1 VRHWLD
7 VRRLHLLRHAK
18 SSWDDHALRD
28 RDRPLARRGRR
39 ATKRIAR
46 WAGKHHVRPQLVVSS
61 SAVRA
66 RETLQGVL
74 PGLGQPEV
82 WTEIAL
88 YGASADVLLARVRA
102 LPDEAEEAMLVGHNP
117 GLADLVVLLAEP
129 GDLRERAEAKV
140 PTGALATLEA
150 DIASW
155 SELEPGGARLVEFV
169 VPRELT

>member
-1 VRHWLD
+1 

-18 SSWDDHALRD
+18 SSWDDASLRD
-28 RDRPLARRGRR
+28 RDRPLAPRGRK

-46 WAGKHHVRPQLVVSS
+46 WARKHDVRPQLVVSS

-66 RETLQGVL
+66 RETLAGVL
-74 PGLGQPEV
+74 PGLGEPEV
-82 WTEIAL
+82 WTEVGL
-88 YGASADVLLARVRA
+88 YAAGAETLLARVRA

-117 GLADLVVLLAEP
+117 GLADLLLLLAGP
-129 GDLRERAEAKV
+129 GELRERAEAKV

-155 SELEPGGARLVEFV
+155 PELEPGRARLVSFV
-169 VPRELT
+169 VPRELK